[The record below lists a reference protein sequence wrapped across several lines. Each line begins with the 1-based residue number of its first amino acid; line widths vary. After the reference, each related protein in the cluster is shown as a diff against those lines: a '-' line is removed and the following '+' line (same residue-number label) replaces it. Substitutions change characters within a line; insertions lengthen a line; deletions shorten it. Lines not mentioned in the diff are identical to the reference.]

1 MTREVE
7 QGTGFRGRARLGA
20 LLVAGALFMEMLDAT
35 VVLTALPALGQS
47 FGVAANQ
54 LSLSLTAYAV
64 TLAALIP
71 ASSWAA
77 DRFGGR
83 RVFICAVL
91 MFTAASLLCA
101 SAQSLE
107 VFLAARILQG
117 GAAAMMSP
125 VGRLLVLSSI
135 EKRHV
140 VQAIALLTWPALI
153 APIMGPFIGGW
164 IAEHAS
170 WRWIFLINLPL
181 GVAAA
186 ALAMIW
192 IDRSPAVGKARRLD
206 VPGLLLTATA
216 LATLV
221 GGLDMAGRPEAGV
234 ESWSALLVLATICGG
249 AAVWRA
255 RTALHPLIDLKPLGL
270 RTFAVA
276 SATSGAVARMAISAT
291 PFLLPLMFQQV
302 WGLGPTEAGTM
313 VLIYMA
319 GNLAMKPGTTPI
331 LHRFAFRDV
340 LVLNGALSAAVLIAL
355 AFTGP
360 ETARPLV
367 WMLLFMAGLG
377 RSMNFTATNTLA
389 FADVEPDQR
398 SAATALA
405 SLLQQVTFSLGIA
418 LAALVLNLSLRLRGS
433 DLPAL
438 IDFRWALGLVALALA
453 ISAVGYRLRLAAD
466 DGAGLKA
473 GAT

>member
-1 MTREVE
+1 MTREIV
-7 QGTGFRGRARLGA
+7 QDIGFRGRARLGA

-35 VVLTALPALGQS
+35 VVLTALPALGES

-54 LSLSLTAYAV
+54 LSLSLTAYAAA
-64 TLAALIP
+64 LAALIP

-83 RVFICAVL
+83 RVFVCAVL
-91 MFTAASLLCA
+91 TFCGASLLCA
-101 SAQSLE
+101 VAQTLE

-140 VQAIALLTWPALI
+140 VRAIALLTWPALI
-153 APIMGPFIGGW
+153 APVLGPVLGGW
-164 IAEHAS
+164 IAEHTS

-181 GVAAA
+181 GLVAA
-186 ALAMIW
+186 ALAMVW
-192 IDRSPAVGKARRLD
+192 IDRSPAAGKARRLD

-216 LATLV
+216 LAALV
-221 GGLDMAGRPEAGV
+221 GGLDLAGRPESGIA
-234 ESWSALLVLATICGG
+234 SWAALLILATISGG
-249 AAVWRA
+249 AALWRA
-255 RTALHPLIDLKPLGL
+255 LTTPAPLINLEPLRL

-276 SATSGAVARMAISAT
+276 SATSGAVARMAINAT

-340 LVLNGALSAAVLIAL
+340 LVLNGAMGAAVLAAL

-360 ETARPLV
+360 ETGRPLV
-367 WMLLFMAGLG
+367 WMLLFMAGLS

-438 IDFRWALGLVALALA
+438 IDFRWALGLVSLALA
-453 ISAVGYRLRLAAD
+453 ASAVGYRLRLTAD
-466 DGAGLKA
+466 DGAALKA
-473 GAT
+473 ATG